1 MARQTKAPAVPK
13 GTVAR
18 TIRQLGTHIPGIVGS
33 LALAALVVVS
43 TLLVPVLSGKA
54 VDCVASAEGADI
66 AGLLANLRLL
76 AVTVLTTVASQWL
89 LTALTNRIAI
99 SIVREMRQRAFAK
112 LQVLPVS
119 YVDSH
124 RHGDI
129 VNRVVTDVEQ
139 FSNGLTMTFQQLFC
153 GVLTIVLTL
162 VFMFRLNAGV
172 TLVVV
177 CVTPVSVFAAKFIA
191 QRGFA
196 YFHDQS
202 VRRGELTGVVEELV
216 GGKVVLEAFDAQGQA
231 CERFRDVDARLGESS
246 FKAVFYSSLVN
257 PTTRFVNALV
267 YAGVGIFGAL
277 AAIAGTL
284 TVGGFTAFLSYAN
297 QYTKPFN
304 DISEVVT
311 ELQNS
316 FACAARLFELLDEP
330 QVEPDRPGAI
340 ELRGTTGAVCLSNVC
355 FSYVPGR
362 PLIRDFTLGVRPG
375 TRVAIVGPTGCGKT
389 TMINLLMRFYDV
401 DAGTI
406 AIDGHDIRDVT
417 RKSLRSSFG
426 MVLQETWVKS
436 ATVRENLTLG
446 RPDATDEQVKAAAR
460 AAFADEFIERLPHG
474 YDTMLNGEEASISA
488 GQRQLLCIA
497 RAMLADAPMLI
508 LDEATS
514 NIDTRTEVK
523 VQKAFER
530 LMEGRTSFIVA
541 HRLSTIAGADVI
553 VAMRD
558 GRIVETGTHDELL
571 ARGGFYASLYES
583 QFS

>member
-1 MARQTKAPAVPK
+1 
-13 GTVAR
+13 
-18 TIRQLGTHIPGIVGS
+18 
-33 LALAALVVVS
+33 
-43 TLLVPVLSGKA
+43 
-54 VDCVASAEGADI
+54 
-66 AGLLANLRLL
+66 
-76 AVTVLTTVASQWL
+76 
-89 LTALTNRIAI
+89 
-99 SIVREMRQRAFAK
+99 
-112 LQVLPVS
+112 
-119 YVDSH
+119 
-124 RHGDI
+124 
-129 VNRVVTDVEQ
+129 
-139 FSNGLTMTFQQLFC
+139 
-153 GVLTIVLTL
+153 
-162 VFMFRLNAGV
+162 MFKLNAGV

-196 YFHDQS
+196 YFHEQS

-216 GGKVVLEAFDAQGQA
+216 SGKDVLEAFDAQGQA

-284 TVGGFTAFLSYAN
+284 TVGGLTAFLSYAN

-304 DISEVVT
+304 DISEVLT

-330 QVEPDRPGAI
+330 QIEPDRPGAI
-340 ELRGTTGAVCLSNVC
+340 ELRGTTGAVSLSNVC
-355 FSYVPGR
+355 FSYTPGR
-362 PLIRDFTLGVRPG
+362 PLIRDFTLEVRPG

-474 YDTMLNGEEASISA
+474 YDTMLNGEEASISS

-541 HRLSTIAGADVI
+541 HRLSTIVGADVI

>member
-1 MARQTKAPAVPK
+1 MARQTKASAVPK

-33 LALAALVVVS
+33 LALAAFVVVS

-54 VDCVASAEGADI
+54 VDCVASAGGADI

-76 AVTVLTTVASQWL
+76 AVAILTTVASQWL

-99 SIVREMRQRAFAK
+99 SIVREMRQKAFAK

-216 GGKVVLEAFDAQGQA
+216 GGKDVLEAFDAQGQA

-284 TVGGFTAFLSYAN
+284 TVGGLTAFLSYAN

-340 ELRGTTGAVCLSNVC
+340 ELRGVMGAVSLSNVC

-362 PLIRDFTLGVRPG
+362 PLIRDFTLEVRPG

-426 MVLQETWVKS
+426 MVLQETWLKS

-541 HRLSTIAGADVI
+541 HRLSTIVGADVI

>member
-1 MARQTKAPAVPK
+1 M
-13 GTVAR
+13 
-18 TIRQLGTHIPGIVGS
+18 GS
-33 LALAALVVVS
+33 LALAAFVVVS

-139 FSNGLTMTFQQLFC
+139 FSNGLTMTFQQLFS

-284 TVGGFTAFLSYAN
+284 TVGGLTAFLSYAN

-340 ELRGTTGAVCLSNVC
+340 ELRGTTGAVSLSNVC

-362 PLIRDFTLGVRPG
+362 PLIRDFTLEVRPG

-389 TMINLLMRFYDV
+389 TVINLLMRFYDV

-541 HRLSTIAGADVI
+541 HRLSTIVGADVI

>member
-33 LALAALVVVS
+33 LALAAFVVVS

-284 TVGGFTAFLSYAN
+284 TVGGLTAFLSYAN

-340 ELRGTTGAVCLSNVC
+340 ELRGTTGAVSLSNVC

-362 PLIRDFTLGVRPG
+362 PLIRDFTLEVRPG

-460 AAFADEFIERLPHG
+460 AAFADGFIERLPHG

-541 HRLSTIAGADVI
+541 HRLSTIVGADVI

>member
-1 MARQTKAPAVPK
+1 MSRESANTSVPR

-18 TIRQLGTHIPGIVGS
+18 TVKQLGTHIPGIIGS
-33 LALAALVVVS
+33 LVLAGIVVVS
-43 TLLVPVLSGKA
+43 TLLVPVYSGRA
-54 VDCVASAEGADI
+54 VDCVVSAGDADI
-66 AGLLANLRLL
+66 TALVANLRVL
-76 AVTVLTTVASQWL
+76 AAAVLATVASQWL

-99 SIVREMRQRAFAK
+99 SIVREMRQKAFAK
-112 LQVLPVS
+112 LQVLPIS
-119 YVDSH
+119 YIDSH

-139 FSNGLTMTFQQLFC
+139 FSNGLTMTFQQLFS

-162 VFMFRLNAGV
+162 AFMFRLNAGV

-177 CVTPVSVFAAKFIA
+177 CVTPVSIFMAKFIA

-216 GGKVVLEAFDAQGQA
+216 GGRGVIETFDGQREA

-257 PTTRFVNALV
+257 PTTRFVNSLV

-277 AAIAGTL
+277 AAISGSL
-284 TVGGFTAFLSYAN
+284 TVGGLTAFLSYAN

-316 FACAARLFELLDEP
+316 FACASRLFELLDEP
-330 QVEPDRPGAI
+330 EQQPDRPDAL
-340 ELRGTTGAVCLSNVC
+340 ELSRVSGAVRLDDVC
-355 FSYVPGR
+355 FSYAADR
-362 PLIRDFTLGVRPG
+362 PLIRNFTLDVRPG
-375 TRVAIVGPTGCGKT
+375 MRAAIVGPTGCGKT

-401 DAGTI
+401 DCGSITV
-406 AIDGHDIRDVT
+406 DGHDIRDVT
-417 RKSLRSSFG
+417 RASLRASFG

-436 ATVRENLTLG
+436 ATVGENLRLG
-446 RPDATDEQVKAAAR
+446 RPEATDAEVRQAAR

-474 YDTMLNGEEASISA
+474 YDTLLNGEEASISA

-514 NIDTRTEVK
+514 NIDTRTEAK
-523 VQKAFER
+523 VQAAFER

-541 HRLSTIAGADVI
+541 HRLSTIVGADVI

-558 GRIVETGTHDELL
+558 GKIVETGTHAELL

>member
-1 MARQTKAPAVPK
+1 M
-13 GTVAR
+13 G
-18 TIRQLGTHIPGIVGS
+18 
-33 LALAALVVVS
+33 
-43 TLLVPVLSGKA
+43 
-54 VDCVASAEGADI
+54 
-66 AGLLANLRLL
+66 GL
-76 AVTVLTTVASQWL
+76 
-89 LTALTNRIAI
+89 
-99 SIVREMRQRAFAK
+99 
-112 LQVLPVS
+112 
-119 YVDSH
+119 
-124 RHGDI
+124 
-129 VNRVVTDVEQ
+129 
-139 FSNGLTMTFQQLFC
+139 
-153 GVLTIVLTL
+153 
-162 VFMFRLNAGV
+162 
-172 TLVVV
+172 
-177 CVTPVSVFAAKFIA
+177 
-191 QRGFA
+191 
-196 YFHDQS
+196 
-202 VRRGELTGVVEELV
+202 
-216 GGKVVLEAFDAQGQA
+216 
-231 CERFRDVDARLGESS
+231 
-246 FKAVFYSSLVN
+246 
-257 PTTRFVNALV
+257 
-267 YAGVGIFGAL
+267 
-277 AAIAGTL
+277 
-284 TVGGFTAFLSYAN
+284 TAFLSYAN

-340 ELRGTTGAVCLSNVC
+340 ELRGTTGAVSLSNVC
-355 FSYVPGR
+355 FSYTPGR
-362 PLIRDFTLGVRPG
+362 PLIRDFTLEVRPG

-541 HRLSTIAGADVI
+541 HRLSTIVGADVI

>member
-1 MARQTKAPAVPK
+1 MARQTKASVVPK

-54 VDCVASAEGADI
+54 VDCVTSAGGADI

-76 AVTVLTTVASQWL
+76 AVAVLTTVASQWL

-99 SIVREMRQRAFAK
+99 SIVREMRQRAFAR

-139 FSNGLTMTFQQLFC
+139 FSNGLTMTFQQLFS

-191 QRGFA
+191 QRGFV

-216 GGKVVLEAFDAQGQA
+216 GGKDVLEAFDAQEQA

-284 TVGGFTAFLSYAN
+284 TVGGLAAFLSYAN

-340 ELRGTTGAVCLSNVC
+340 ELRGATGAVSLSNVC

-362 PLIRDFTLGVRPG
+362 PLIRDFTLEVRPG

-474 YDTMLNGEEASISA
+474 YDTLLNGEEASISA
-488 GQRQLLCIA
+488 GQRQLLCIT

-541 HRLSTIAGADVI
+541 HRLSTIVGADVI

>member
-18 TIRQLGTHIPGIVGS
+18 TIRQLDTHIPGIVGS
-33 LALAALVVVS
+33 LALAAFVVVS

-284 TVGGFTAFLSYAN
+284 TVGGLTAFLSYAN

-340 ELRGTTGAVCLSNVC
+340 ELRGTTGAVSLSNVC

-362 PLIRDFTLGVRPG
+362 PLIRDFTLEVRPG

-541 HRLSTIAGADVI
+541 HRLSTIVGADVI

>member
-1 MARQTKAPAVPK
+1 MSRGARPTPVPK
-13 GTVAR
+13 GTVSR
-18 TIRQLGTHIPGIVGS
+18 TIRQLGSHIPGILGS
-33 LALAALVVVS
+33 LALAAVVVVS
-43 TLLVPVLSGKA
+43 TLLVPVLSGQA
-54 VDCVASAEGADI
+54 VDCVASAGSVDM
-66 AGLLANLRLL
+66 AGLVSSLKMLA
-76 AVTVLTTVASQWL
+76 AAILTTVVSQWL

-99 SIVREMRQRAFAK
+99 TIVREMRARAFAK
-112 LQVLPVS
+112 LQVLPLS
-119 YVDSH
+119 YIDSH

-129 VNRVVTDVEQ
+129 VNRVVTDIEQ
-139 FSNGLTMTFQQLFC
+139 FSNGLTMTFQQLFS

-162 VFMFRLNAGV
+162 VFMFGLNAGV

-177 CVTPVSVFAAKFIA
+177 CVTPVSVFAAKLIA

-202 VRRGELTGVVEELV
+202 VRRGELTGVVEEFV
-216 GGKVVLEAFDAQGQA
+216 GGRDVIEAFDGQEVA
-231 CERFRDVDARLGESS
+231 CDRFRDVDARLGQSS

-257 PTTRFVNALV
+257 PTTRFVNSLV

-277 AAIAGTL
+277 AAIAGSL
-284 TVGGFTAFLSYAN
+284 TVGGLTAFLSYAN

-330 QVEPDRPGAI
+330 EQEPDKPGAVTL
-340 ELRGTTGAVCLSNVC
+340 EHVSGAVRLDDVC
-355 FSYVPGR
+355 FSYVPER
-362 PLIRDFTLGVRPG
+362 PLIRHFSLDVKPG
-375 TRVAIVGPTGCGKT
+375 SRVAIVGPTGCGKT

-401 DAGTI
+401 GSGSI
-406 AIDGHDIRDVT
+406 SVDGHDVRDVT
-417 RKSLRSSFG
+417 RRSLRASFG
-426 MVLQETWVKS
+426 MVLQETWLKS
-436 ATVRENLTLG
+436 ATVRENLLLG
-446 RPDATDEQVKAAAR
+446 RPDATEDEMRAAAR

-474 YDTMLNGEEASISA
+474 YDTLLNGEEASISS

-497 RAMLADAPMLI
+497 RAMLAGAPMLI

-514 NIDTRTEVK
+514 NIDTRTEAM

-530 LMEGRTSFIVA
+530 LMEGRTSFVVA
-541 HRLSTIAGADVI
+541 HRLSTIVGADVI

-558 GRIVETGTHDELL
+558 GMIVERGTHEELL
-571 ARGGFYASLYES
+571 AKGGFYAYLYES